1 MDLDTLVE
9 ILVETTNIKSKNA
22 SELAIIILKYDE
34 PANLV
39 YEAIGMIN
47 NGVPFQKVKE
57 DYTARQFFWKST
69 PFKKLVANREA
80 KDTMLE
86 TPPEIREG
94 EMECPK
100 CHQKKTLVVEM
111 QTRSADE
118 GFTYYIHCLNPKC
131 KAITK

>member
-1 MDLDTLVE
+1 MDLQGLVE
-9 ILVETTNIKSKNA
+9 VIVETTNLKTRA
-22 SELAIIILKYDE
+22 ATELATIIIKYDE
-34 PANLV
+34 PGKLA

-57 DYTARQFFWKST
+57 DYSEHQFYWKST
-69 PFKKLVANREA
+69 PFKKLVANRIA